1 MMEKLVEYKLDVKV
15 KIYFTEGSNHRK
27 YNLPTADEIVT
38 IMPRDGL
45 EDVSDQKDIIL
56 RL

>member
-1 MMEKLVEYKLDVKV
+1 MMEKLVEHKLDVRV
-15 KIYFTEGSNHRK
+15 KIYFTEGSDHRK
-27 YNLPTADEIVT
+27 YNFPTADEIVT